1 MNVLSRSNLLTA
13 VAEAMMQVKG
23 YIYNVLKNK
32 GMKANQTIFRLSYI
46 LLIFSP
52 QPSRNPWP
60 SNIIFVNC
68 QNLATL
74 GQEIKQIFNW

>member
-32 GMKANQTIFRLSYI
+32 GMKANHNNISSELH
-46 LLIFSP
+46 SP
-52 QPSRNPWP
+52 H
-60 SNIIFVNC
+60 F
-68 QNLATL
+68 LAPA
-74 GQEIKQIFNW
+74 I

>member
-32 GMKANQTIFRLSYI
+32 GMKANHNNISSKLH
-46 LLIFSP
+46 SP
-52 QPSRNPWP
+52 H
-60 SNIIFVNC
+60 F
-68 QNLATL
+68 LAPA
-74 GQEIKQIFNW
+74 I